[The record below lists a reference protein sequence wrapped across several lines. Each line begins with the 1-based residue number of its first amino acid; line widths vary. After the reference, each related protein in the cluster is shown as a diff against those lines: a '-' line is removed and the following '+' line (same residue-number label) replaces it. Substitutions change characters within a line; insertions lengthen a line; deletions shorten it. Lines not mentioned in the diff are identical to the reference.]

1 MRLKIL
7 GFVLVCLLLFVSCGQ
22 KLNDTK
28 AIDVIK
34 EAFELTEKDTLEILG
49 ISMESK
55 DVALVKFKLNEVQ
68 LSSKMRKYDTG
79 WQLDEIQNEL
89 GMWIPAENLT
99 KFFSQPEKQKTA
111 MIDITVISTAL
122 VDFVTDNGITPKQEG
137 IYSEDSDF
145 YYALSPFYL
154 KELPIKDPWG
164 NNYRAYCGLA
174 CTGKFGISGAASDDF
189 IIVSY
194 GKDGEKEM
202 WEFNAMNPEGGI
214 FVVKDVS
221 DFDKDLIMWNGSWI
235 RAPRKIIE

>member
-1 MRLKIL
+1 MKTKIFIL
-7 GFVLVCLLLFVSCGQ
+7 GLICLFYINCAQ
-22 KLNDTK
+22 KFD
-28 AIDVIK
+28 DVQAGNIIK
-34 EAFELTEKDTLEILG
+34 DSFELTEKDSVEILG
-49 ISMESK
+49 ISMEEK
-55 DVALVKFKLNEVQ
+55 DVAIVKFNLNEVQ
-68 LSSKMRKYDTG
+68 ISSKMRKYDTG

-111 MIDITVISTAL
+111 MIDITVISTA
-122 VDFVTDNGITPKQEG
+122 VTDFVTDNGVTPKQEG

-174 CTGKFGISGAASDDF
+174 CNGKFGISGAASDDF
-189 IIVSY
+189 IIASY
-194 GKDGEKEM
+194 GKDGEKEI
-202 WEFNAMNPEGGI
+202 WEFNATDPEGGI

-235 RAPRKIIE
+235 RAPGTRRY

>member
-1 MRLKIL
+1 MKKLIIL
-7 GFVLVCLLLFVSCGQ
+7 IGICLLFLNCGPKFGKTQ
-22 KLNDTK
+22 

-34 EAFELTEKDTLEILG
+34 QSFELTEKDSVEILG
-49 ISMESK
+49 ISMEEK
-55 DVALVKFKLNEVQ
+55 DVAIVKFNLNEVQ
-68 LSSKMRKYDTG
+68 ISSKMRKYDTG

-111 MIDITVISTAL
+111 MVDITVISTA
-122 VDFVTDNGITPKQEG
+122 VTDFVIDNGIAPKQEG

-145 YYALSPFYL
+145 YYALSPFYV

-174 CTGKFGISGAASDDF
+174 CNGKFGISGAASDDF
-189 IIVSY
+189 IIASY
-194 GKDGEKEM
+194 GKDGEKDI
-202 WEFNAMNPEGGI
+202 WEFNAMDPEGGL

-235 RAPRKIIE
+235 RAPRTRR